1 MLLSKKILL
10 IDIVIYANK
19 KDIKSNPKNT
29 LRVKKEWP
37 RTERIEIK
45 MGGQGWCSVD
55 ADENKIL
62 IITIQA
68 AKY

>member
-1 MLLSKKILL
+1 MCKNYARNTYLIQKHPECKKGAAKNL
-10 IDIVIYANK
+10 K
-19 KDIKSNPKNT
+19 KGRDE
-29 LRVKKEWP
+29 KK
-37 RTERIEIK
+37 TEIE
-45 MGGQGWCSVD
+45 MGGQGWCSVS

>member
-1 MLLSKKILL
+1 M
-10 IDIVIYANK
+10 YANK
-19 KDIKSNPKNT
+19 KDMKSNPKNT

-37 RTERIEIK
+37 RTGMKKTEIK
-45 MGGQGWCSVD
+45 MGSQGWCSVD
-55 ADENKIL
+55 AEENKIL